1 METKDIKTAFNA
13 LPNTEKVEVLVELY
27 YSLTDYYKDE
37 FLRETENA

>member
-1 METKDIKTAFNA
+1 MDTIKKEFNK
-13 LPNTEKVEVLVELY
+13 LSDREKVELLAELY

>member
-1 METKDIKTAFNA
+1 MEEKNIKAAFNA
-13 LPNTEKVEVLVELY
+13 LPNTKKVELLVELY